1 MIGSYYSE
9 IYTLLVDTIYGTME
23 LNPDMSLSISLIST
37 ILSLLCVLAPI
48 LIVGALFVWIL
59 KRV

>member
-9 IYTLLVDTIYGTME
+9 IYNLLVDTIYGSME
-23 LNPDMSLSISLIST
+23 LSPDMSLSISLIST

>member
-9 IYTLLVDTIYGTME
+9 IYNLLISTIYGSME
-23 LNPDMSLSISLIST
+23 LNPDMTLSMSLIAT
-37 ILSLLCVLAPI
+37 CLSVLVVLAPV
-48 LIVGALFVWIL
+48 LITGAIFVWIL

>member
-9 IYTLLVDTIYGTME
+9 IYDLLISTIYGSME
-23 LNPDMSLSISLIST
+23 LNPDMTLSVSLIST
-37 ILSLLCVLAPI
+37 ILSLLCVLAPVLVTAAI
-48 LIVGALFVWIL
+48 FIWIL